1 MLQRS
6 SGGSYPAM
14 TEDELAQILIPLP
27 SLEIQN
33 RVVTEVLNRREGVR
47 RLRIEAETEWQAAKK
62 HFEDQLLEKTSNLEL
77 KTLL

>member
-47 RLRIEAETEWQAAKK
+47 RLRAEAETEWQAAKK
-62 HFEDQLLEKTSNLEL
+62 HFEDQLLEKP
-77 KTLL
+77 

>member
-6 SGGSYPAM
+6 SGGSYLAM
-14 TEDELAQILIPLP
+14 TEGELAQILIPLP

-47 RLRIEAETEWQAAKK
+47 RLRAEAETEWQAAKK
-62 HFEDQLLEKTSNLEL
+62 HFEDQLLEKP
-77 KTLL
+77 